1 MIEKTD
7 KKGADLIRFR
17 ENLLGLY
24 KIGKDYY
31 ALMKSKCKYLRGNK
45 CKIYSR
51 RPQICKDFPA
61 GTTKEIWK
69 VIHPDCGLV

>member
-17 ENLLGLY
+17 ENLKGLF
-24 KIGKDYY
+24 KIGDFYY
-31 ALMKSKCKYLRGNK
+31 ALMDSKCKYLKGTR

-51 RPQICKDFPA
+51 RPQLCKDFPA
-61 GTTKEIWK
+61 GELKEIWK
-69 VIHPDCGLV
+69 QIYPDCGLV